1 MSQSKKFIITK
12 DKSMSDRLIAHGF
25 LLLSNISGIYTFINK
40 SPENFSF
47 NDFDVKKLHFTNNI
61 HL

>member
-12 DKSMSDRLIAHGF
+12 DKSMSNKLIAHGF
-25 LLLSNISGIYTFINK
+25 LLLSNIAGTYTFVNK
-40 SPENFSF
+40 TPEKFSF
-47 NDFDVKKLHFTNNI
+47 DESDVKKLHFTNNL